1 MSDTADRQPSFLVV
15 GVDGSESSRRA
26 LEWALEE
33 AALRGLQVRVVGVA
47 QIHIMAPSVPGY
59 PYGDQRLIDDLLE
72 ATKKTVT
79 DEVSAANG
87 DGKVRVSVDVV
98 MGVPAEVLTDM
109 SKGAVMLVVG
119 SRGRGG
125 FSGLLLG
132 SVSQQC
138 VSHAK
143 CPVMVIRPSTGDSPR

>member
-1 MSDTADRQPSFLVV
+1 MSETTARQPRFLVV

-26 LEWALEE
+26 LDWALEE
-33 AALRGLQVRVVGVA
+33 AGLRDLDVRVVGVA

-59 PYGDQRLIDDLLE
+59 PYGDQRLVDDLLE

-79 DEVSAANG
+79 DEVSAANRAG
-87 DGKVRVSVDVV
+87 RARVSVDAV
-98 MGVPAEVLTDM
+98 MGVPAEVLTDV
-109 SKGAVMLVVG
+109 SRDAAMLVVG

-143 CPVMVIRPSTGDSPR
+143 CPVMVIRPAAGDPPG

>member
-1 MSDTADRQPSFLVV
+1 MTETTPRRSRFLVV

-26 LEWALEE
+26 PSWALEE
-33 AALRGLQVRVVGVA
+33 AALRSLAVRVVGVA

-59 PYGDQRLIDDLLE
+59 PYADQRLVDDLLE
-72 ATKKTVT
+72 ATRKTVT
-79 DEVSAANG
+79 DEVSAVNREG
-87 DGKVRVSVDVV
+87 SISVSVEVL
-98 MGVPAEVLTDM
+98 MGVPAEILTDM
-109 SKGAVMLVVG
+109 SKDAAMLVVG

-143 CPVMVIRPSTGDSPR
+143 CPVMVVRPSAADSPG

>member
-1 MSDTADRQPSFLVV
+1 MAEVDGSPGFLVV

-33 AALRGLQVRVVGVA
+33 SRLRKLELTAIGVV
-47 QIHIMAPSVPGY
+47 QIHLVALSVPGY
-59 PYGDQRLIDDLLE
+59 PYADERYIDDLLADTQKLVANQVDQVGPGPE
-72 ATKKTVT
+72 VKVT
-79 DEVSAANG
+79 SRAVLGS
-87 DGKVRVSVDVV
+87 
-98 MGVPAEVLTDM
+98 PAEVLVDA
-109 SKGAVMLVVG
+109 SAQAEMLVVG

-138 VSHAK
+138 VSHAR
-143 CPVMVIRPSTGDSPR
+143 CPVVVMRPRHQ